1 MTAAPQELAD
11 HLLALEKALQ
21 TREVRSSAEKI
32 GEILSPEFREFGRS
46 GFAYTFDDIITR
58 LVAETG
64 PNNTGIED
72 FTVSMISETVALATY
87 RGIRIENDGSRQLAN
102 RSSLFR
108 LDSDGKWRMVFHQ
121 GTAAA

>member
-1 MTAAPQELAD
+1 VTSATPELTD

-32 GEILSPEFREFGRS
+32 AALLSPDFREFGRS
-46 GFAYTFDDIITR
+46 GLAYTFNDIITR

-64 PNNTGIED
+64 PNNTDIAD
-72 FTVSMISETVALATY
+72 FTVSMIAGNVALATY
-87 RGIRIENDGSRQLAN
+87 LGIRFEEDGSRQLAN
-102 RSSLFR
+102 RSSIWR
-108 LDSDGKWRMVFHQ
+108 LDADEKWRMVFHQ

>member
-1 MTAAPQELAD
+1 MTAVPKDLAD

-32 GEILSPEFREFGRS
+32 REILSPEFHEFGRS
-46 GFAYTFDDIITR
+46 GLAYTFDDIITR

-64 PNNTGIED
+64 PNNTDIAD
-72 FTVSMISETVALATY
+72 FTVSMIAETVALATY
-87 RGIRIENDGSRQLAN
+87 RGIRIEDDGRRQLAN

-108 LDSDGKWRMVFHQ
+108 LDPDGKWRMVFHQ

>member
-1 MTAAPQELAD
+1 VTPASQDLTD

-46 GFAYTFDDIITR
+46 GLAYTFDDIIAR
-58 LVAETG
+58 LIAETG

-72 FTVSMISETVALATY
+72 FSVSMISETVALATY
-87 RGIRIENDGSRQLAN
+87 RGIRIESDGTRLLAN

-108 LDSDGKWRMVFHQ
+108 LDPDGKWRMVFHQ

>member
-1 MTAAPQELAD
+1 MTPATKDLTN

-32 GEILSPEFREFGRS
+32 GDLLVPEFREFGRS
-46 GFAYTFDDIITR
+46 GLAYTYNDIVTR

-64 PNNTGIED
+64 PNNTDIAD
-72 FTVSMISETVALATY
+72 FTVSMIAETVALATY
-87 RGIRIENDGSRQLAN
+87 RGIRIKDDGSRQLAN
-102 RSSLFR
+102 RSSIWR
-108 LDSDGKWRMVFHQ
+108 LDPGGKWRMVFHQ